1 MDKFFK
7 SFGSYYKDAQF
18 DDFSFWAFPICT
30 LIFIWLLTTLGVKI
44 FSKRKKLKTVFV
56 INRAWIISSLIAAGI
71 LIGLICF
78 WWSRNFFA
86 QHPYQLALLISLT
99 IAMLIPV
106 ISLFNLRSYYTPE
119 GIKEITDQPKTAHQL
134 NSVIVLAKKAF
145 TANKFYFFIPLL
157 GFLLLFLYFYKGTNL
172 ITLVYDNSASMQGT
186 NAIDALSETFSNLE
200 PNNEIILTTLEGY
213 LESDYNN
220 QVDKK
225 TIKDIQLVSKYSTL
239 KGGNV
244 VAFSNPTDARNG
256 LSQISN
262 DCNGSPICEALWKTF
277 LFIQETKPNQTF
289 DKKLLIVI
297 TDGADNIDN
306 SLALGKFLFDDEK
319 FSEFYPSEN
328 TFVIDYSNGTSTAFL
343 QRCTSAGC
351 EVYPAEN
358 SKQAYLDALDN
369 ALQSFKNNWFLI
381 FWTAIIFALF
391 TIIALLIQ
399 PKKIV

>member
-1 MDKFFK
+1 MTEFLK
-7 SFGSYYKDAQF
+7 SFSTYCKEAE
-18 DDFSFWAFPICT
+18 FSSIMFWAFPICT
-30 LIFIWLLTTLGVKI
+30 LLFIWLLTTIGVKI

-86 QHPYQLALLISLT
+86 QHPYQLALLISIT

-106 ISLFNLRSYYTPE
+106 FSLFNLRSYYTPE

-134 NSVIVLAKKAF
+134 TDVIVLTKKAF
-145 TANKFYFFIPLL
+145 TTNKFYFFIPLL

-172 ITLVYDNSASMQGT
+172 ITLVYDNSASMQET
-186 NAIDALSETFSNLE
+186 TAIEALSETFSNLE
-200 PNNEIILTTLEGY
+200 PNNEIVLTTLDGY
-213 LESDYNN
+213 
-220 QVDKK
+220 
-225 TIKDIQLVSKYSTL
+225 QLTDVTPAVKQTMNEIMAESKYSNL
-239 KGGNV
+239 RGGNV
-244 VAFSNPTDARNG
+244 VAFTNPTDARSG
-256 LSQISN
+256 LSQISK
-262 DCNGSPICEALWKTF
+262 DCNGSPVSEALWKTF
-277 LFIQETKPNQTF
+277 LFVQQTKPNQTF

-297 TDGADNIDN
+297 TDGADNIDAT
-306 SLALGKFLFDDEK
+306 LASGKFLFDDEK

-328 TFVIDYSNGTSTAFL
+328 TFVIDYSNGTSTSFL

-351 EVYPAEN
+351 DIYPAEN
-358 SKQAYLDALDN
+358 NKQAYLDALDN

-381 FWTAIIFALF
+381 YWTAIIFSLF

>member
-1 MDKFFK
+1 MTDFLK
-7 SFGSYYKDAQF
+7 SFSTYCKEAE
-18 DDFSFWAFPICT
+18 FSSIMFWAFPIFT
-30 LIFIWLLTTLGVKI
+30 LLFIWSLTTIGVKI

-86 QHPYQLALLISLT
+86 QHPYQLALLISL
-99 IAMLIPV
+99 IFAMLIPV
-106 ISLFNLRSYYTPE
+106 FSLFNLRTYFTPE

-134 NSVIVLAKKAF
+134 NSVIVLTKKAF

-172 ITLVYDNSASMQGT
+172 ITLVFDNSASMEET
-186 NAIDALSETFSNLE
+186 TAIDALSETFYNLE
-200 PNNEIILTTLEGY
+200 PNNEIVLSTLEGY
-213 LESDYNN
+213 
-220 QVDKK
+220 
-225 TIKDIQLVSKYSTL
+225 QLTDLPPVVKQTMNEIMAESKYSNL
-239 KGGNV
+239 RGGNV
-244 VAFSNPTDARNG
+244 VAFTNPTDARSG

-262 DCNGSPICEALWKTF
+262 DCNSSPICEALWKTF
-277 LFIQETKPNQTF
+277 LFVQETKPNQTF

-297 TDGADNIDN
+297 TDGADNIDAT
-306 SLALGKFLFDDEK
+306 LASGKFLFDDEK

-328 TFVIDYSNGTSTAFL
+328 TFVIDYSNGTSTSFL

-351 EVYPAEN
+351 DIYPAEN
-358 SKQAYLDALDN
+358 NKQAYLDALDN
-369 ALQSFKNNWFLI
+369 ALQSFKNNWFLVY
-381 FWTAIIFALF
+381 WTVIIFSLF
-391 TIIALLIQ
+391 TFIALLIQ

>member
-1 MDKFFK
+1 MTDFLK
-7 SFGSYYKDAQF
+7 SFSTYCKEAE
-18 DDFSFWAFPICT
+18 FSSIMFWAFPIFT
-30 LIFIWLLTTLGVKI
+30 LLFIWSLTTIGVKI

-86 QHPYQLALLISLT
+86 QHPYQLALLISL
-99 IAMLIPV
+99 IFAMLIPV
-106 ISLFNLRSYYTPE
+106 FSLFNLRTYFTPE

-134 NSVIVLAKKAF
+134 NSVIVLTKKAF

-172 ITLVYDNSASMQGT
+172 ITLVFDNSASMEET
-186 NAIDALSETFSNLE
+186 TAIDALSETFYNLE
-200 PNNEIILTTLEGY
+200 PNNEIVLSTLEGY
-213 LESDYNN
+213 
-220 QVDKK
+220 
-225 TIKDIQLVSKYSTL
+225 QLTDLPPVVKQTMNEIMAESKYSNL
-239 KGGNV
+239 RGGNV
-244 VAFSNPTDARNG
+244 VAFTNPTDARSG

-262 DCNGSPICEALWKTF
+262 DCNSSPICEALWKTF
-277 LFIQETKPNQTF
+277 LFVQEAKPNQTF

-297 TDGADNIDN
+297 TDGADNIN
-306 SLALGKFLFDDEK
+306 ATLASGKFLFDDEK

-328 TFVIDYSNGTSTAFL
+328 TFVIDYSNGTSTSFL

-351 EVYPAEN
+351 DIYPAEN
-358 SKQAYLDALDN
+358 NKQAYLDALDN
-369 ALQSFKNNWFLI
+369 ALQSFKNNWFLVY
-381 FWTAIIFALF
+381 WTVIIFSLF
-391 TIIALLIQ
+391 TFIALLIQ